1 MLFQTSTFFLFF
13 IIFYTA
19 YLLLR
24 KRLQL
29 QNILILCGSYFFYG
43 AWDERF
49 LVLIAL
55 STYVDFISA
64 IGVSDKF
71 LSLKSKIK
79 ALLFLWLVTFVSF
92 FPTIAESW
100 HYVLLVVLF
109 SIAMLLLFNAFDK
122 SHEFRKKAYL
132 YTSIIINLSILGVFK
147 YFNFFAE
154 NFSLLLNQFGITP
167 GFTTLYIVLPVGISF
182 YTFQTMSYT
191 IDVYRGKLKPGE
203 SLIDV
208 AAYISF
214 FPQLVA
220 GPIERGN
227 TFLPQF
233 QRLRTISLA
242 AIKSGAILF
251 LWGLFKKV
259 VIADNLSPLADPIF
273 SNPAVYSSGELLVAL
288 LAFTFQ
294 IYCDFSGYSDMARG
308 IARSMGFS
316 LMLNF
321 NIPYISRTPSEF
333 WQRWHISLSSW
344 LRDYLYIPLGGNRKG
359 EFNTYRNLSL
369 TMLLGGLWH
378 GASWTFVVWGA
389 FHGLILVIYR
399 MLKVDDFIKGPRYNG
414 VKRYSIDAL
423 LICLMFFW
431 VVVSWLF
438 FRAASLTDASIFI
451 YTIAT
456 LSDLSSGDW
465 SQLLFYVLPLLAY
478 QALQLIY
485 KDLEYLTKVNLFVQ
499 VNVLLFLFCGVLFLS
514 YGGESAFIYFDF

>member
-1 MLFQTSTFFLFF
+1 MLFQTSTFFIFF
-13 IIFYTA
+13 ALFYTL
-19 YLLLR
+19 YIVFS
-24 KRLQL
+24 KRLVA
-29 QNILILCGSYFFYG
+29 QNILILCGSYIFYG

-55 STYVDFISA
+55 STYIDFICA
-64 IGVSDKF
+64 LGVSGKRISLADKMKP
-71 LSLKSKIK
+71 L
-79 ALLFLWLVTFVSF
+79 ALLWCIAFISFL
-92 FPTIAESW
+92 PTIDTSW
-100 HYVLLVVLF
+100 FYLVCVLVF
-109 SIAMLLLFNAFDK
+109 SLAMLMLFAFFERLQSK
-122 SHEFRKKAYL
+122 KKAYL
-132 YTSIIINLSILGVFK
+132 FASVIINLGILGLFK

-154 NFSLLLNQFGITP
+154 NFELLLNQFGISP

-191 IDVYRGKLKPGE
+191 IDVYRGKLKP
-203 SLIDV
+203 SDNLVQV

-233 QRLRTISLA
+233 QRVREITLA
-242 AIKSGAILF
+242 AVKSGAVLF
-251 LWGLFKKV
+251 LWGLFKKI

-273 SNPAVYSSGELLVAL
+273 SNPAAYTSGELLVAL

-321 NIPYISRTPSEF
+321 NIPYVSRTPSEF

-344 LRDYLYIPLGGNRKG
+344 LRDYLYIPLGGNRQG

-378 GASWTFVVWGA
+378 GASWTFIAWGA
-389 FHGLILVIYR
+389 FHGMVLVVYR
-399 MLKVDDFIKGPRYNG
+399 VLKVDEWLVNSKLWGT
-414 VKRYSIDAL
+414 VKRT
-423 LICLMFFW
+423 LINLSLILIMFLW
-431 VVVSWLF
+431 VVISWLL
-438 FRAASLTDASIFI
+438 FRAES
-451 YTIAT
+451 
-456 LSDLSSGDW
+456 LSDAWVFFYNILSFSNLREGDW
-465 SQLLFYVLPLLAY
+465 GSLWFFIWPLLAY
-478 QALQLIY
+478 QCLQLFY
-485 KDLEYLTKVNLFVQ
+485 RDLEFLIKANVILKVNIMLFMICGI
-499 VNVLLFLFCGVLFLS
+499 LFLA